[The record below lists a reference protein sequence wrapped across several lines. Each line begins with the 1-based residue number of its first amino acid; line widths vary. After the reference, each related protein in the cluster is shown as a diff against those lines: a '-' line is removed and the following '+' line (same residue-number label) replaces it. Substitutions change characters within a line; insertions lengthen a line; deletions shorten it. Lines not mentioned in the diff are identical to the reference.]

1 MKNIKLSGL
10 LAIILS
16 LVISSILNTSCK
28 KTTST
33 ATGTVYIHLHTNIDT
48 TEVDDTTT
56 LYSDASGRHF
66 SLTKAQFFV
75 SNIILQNADGSSY
88 TMKNAYILKG
98 IDSEQ
103 YLVGTAPV
111 GTYTSFK
118 FNLGLDATTNA
129 KTPASFA
136 PTGYLPSSE
145 MWYGNSTQGYMF
157 MKIQGFADTTLAQN
171 GTNLMPFS
179 YEIGSAANLKTVTMP
194 VRSGTYAPYTLVSGG
209 VIYLHLVCDYG
220 KLLSV
225 IDFKTQP
232 TTDTYTT
239 NPAIATSIAN
249 NCSNLF
255 DYEE

>member
-1 MKNIKLSGL
+1 MKVIKLSGL
-10 LAIILS
+10 IATIILFAFFG
-16 LVISSILNTSCK
+16 ISCK

-56 LYSDASGRHF
+56 LYSDANGRHF

-75 SNIILQNADGSSY
+75 SNIILQNADRSSY

-118 FNLGLDATTNA
+118 FNVGLDATTNA
-129 KTPASFA
+129 RTPASFT

-145 MWYGNSTQGYMF
+145 MWFGNTTQGYMF
-157 MKIQGFADTTLAQN
+157 MKLQGFADTTTAQN
-171 GTNLMPFS
+171 GTNLMHFS
-179 YEIGSAANLKTVTMP
+179 YEIGSATNLKSVTMP
-194 VRSGTYAPYTLVSGG
+194 LRSGTYSPYTLVSGG
-209 VIYLHLVCDYG
+209 VIYLHLICDYG

-225 IDFKTQP
+225 IDFKSQP
-232 TTDTYTT
+232 TTDTYNT
-239 NPAIATSIAN
+239 NPAIAISIAN
-249 NCSNLF
+249 NFSNLF
-255 DYEE
+255 EYEE